1 GLVASYILAHPD
13 IESAKEEVVVGWGWN
28 HENWEVIRLPTA
40 GDLDANPITR
50 NRPIILQSKDGHA
63 IWVSQTLIDTHG
75 PYPDTIEGGVIVRRE
90 DGKPSGVFIDSA
102 QSLVPIPPISPAEQ
116 SRSFEVTVKDALRYG
131 LTALHDAGYKN
142 DSMGLFFSFGEP
154 SLTASISTQYSE
166 VKKNGRLPIRLYA
179 MTHFDEEHPDSDSD
193 PGKLR
198 RIDGMAGKER
208 LTVRSL
214 KVFADGALRTGG
226 AALYEPYEDNP
237 TSSGSLRLPP
247 ETIHR
252 VVGRYMKRG
261 WQVNVHAIG
270 DRANGVVLD
279 AFEDALNELG
289 CLESTD
295 GRIETRRRKNP
306 DGCGEVR
313 PRLEHAQMLTKED
326 VGRVGRLGVV
336 ASVQPAHVI
345 SDMIYAEA
353 RVGPHRTH
361 RLYPFQSLLS
371 KGAKLAMGTDFP
383 VEGVDPLVGFWAGT
397 TRRSLEPREGE
408 DDGGWFPSQRLTR
421 TQALR
426 ALTIDAAYA
435 SFSEHLLGSLE
446 PGKKADF
453 VVLGVDVMKV
463 EDEKLREAVL
473 RGGSGE
479 GEGIVKAT
487 VLDGGLVFGDLG
499 EDC

>member
-1 GLVASYILAHPD
+1 MSDSHCHILEYGAGRQIPLGEGKSVEDTVGLVASYILAHPD
-13 IESAKEEVVVGWGWN
+13 IESTKEEVVVGWGWN

-40 GDLDANPITR
+40 ADLDANPITR

-75 PYPDTIEGGVIVRRE
+75 PYPDTIEGGVIVRGE

-102 QSLVPIPPISPAEQ
+102 QSLIPIPPISPAEQ
-116 SRSFEVTVKDALRYG
+116 SRSFEVTVKDALRHG

-142 DSMGLFFSFGEP
+142 DSMGLF
-154 SLTASISTQYSE
+154 LSE
-166 VKKNGRLPIRLYA
+166 VKKHGRLPIRLYA

-198 RIDGMAGKER
+198 RLDGMAGKAR

-226 AALYEPYEDNP
+226 AAVRLVLSPTLACPHPPFPATFSTPLLLECANNRDVLLQLYEPYEDNP

-252 VVGRYMKRG
+252 VVG
-261 WQVNVHAIG
+261 
-270 DRANGVVLD
+270 
-279 AFEDALNELG
+279 
-289 CLESTD
+289 S
-295 GRIETRRRKNP
+295 
-306 DGCGEVR
+306 
-313 PRLEHAQMLTKED
+313 
-326 VGRVGRLGVV
+326 
-336 ASVQPAHVI
+336 I
-345 SDMIYAEA
+345 SDMIYAES

-361 RLYPFQSLLS
+361 RLYPFQSLIS

-397 TRRSLEPREGE
+397 TRRSLESREGE
-408 DDGGWFPSQRLTR
+408 DDGGWFPNQRLTR

-446 PGKKADF
+446 HGKKADF

-473 RGGSGE
+473 RGSSGE